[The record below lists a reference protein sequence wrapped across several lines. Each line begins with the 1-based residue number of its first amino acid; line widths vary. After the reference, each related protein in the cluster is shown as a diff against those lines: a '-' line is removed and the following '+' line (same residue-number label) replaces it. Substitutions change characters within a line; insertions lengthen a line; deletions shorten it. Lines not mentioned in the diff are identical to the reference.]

1 MKKKEETYEEIAD
14 ITDLIKHDFLMYA
27 LSNSKRSLPNIV
39 DGLKPSQRRL
49 IYAMRN
55 EKGLT
60 KSARVVGETLGKY
73 HTHGD
78 CLQRDTKF
86 YLRNGDIKT
95 IEELY
100 LMGETVEILSVDC
113 NGEIVPSK
121 AYAFRIGQWT
131 NKKYHI
137 HLSNGGVVTATANHP
152 FMSINKKWV
161 RTEHLEVGQYLYSG
175 KILYRNPKKKYASI
189 TSPCDMSFRQI
200 HGIVGEYIYG
210 KQPKENVFHHDNFKP
225 YDNRDVNLIKLTRSE
240 HVKVHYEHQDDYK
253 NGLQKGRDTM
263 KYNPEI
269 KEQIRLKNQTLMKAF
284 CKIQNIYKAYLI
296 LSYLESNNIEINE
309 ENYNIYRTQHYNTPF
324 ISTLI
329 EKNGV
334 KSFEHLI
341 QKYQDEFVSG
351 KISKYLSDVAT
362 LEKESQPKIKRR
374 NHRNMKRRASF
385 AILHHLAQNRLN
397 LSYDNYTQHRLDIFR
412 SGIKFNNEEFTQ
424 FVSEFEDEFVK
435 ITKIEI
441 EDVEKEPM
449 FDFTVDKFHNALI
462 LTSESEDSSSFGYIV
477 AHNSSVYE
485 ALVRLTQPWK
495 LNIPLIDGQGNFGS
509 IEGDGAAAMRYTE
522 CKLSDFTKDVYLSNL
537 EDIDYMDNYDGREK
551 EPVSFIPSIPI
562 LLINGSKGIGTAIDT
577 SIPPHNINE
586 VIDSTIAFI
595 MQKKEGDIVS
605 YIKGPD
611 FPTGGLIDSKALMR
625 GLVTGSGSVY
635 SICKTHIESSDYGRF
650 CLVIDSIPYQT
661 ETTYITD
668 AIVKGYKT
676 AGEDSYF
683 KLIADLS
690 NETSSE
696 GIRIVV
702 KFKKGVDEKKV
713 HQIEEFL
720 RSQEILMKKINYS
733 MNALTDKESFTYK
746 RSIHGFLMEW
756 YTERVKVKE
765 RYYERRLIEEKR
777 KLRELEII
785 EIVIKNHKKIF
796 DIIYNNTDDV
806 AIHKEL
812 LKYISDLS
820 LDDLD
825 IVYKINVKKLKKKG
839 EDIVK
844 EVDMIKSV
852 IALLEEER
860 NDINKVIIKELR
872 EIKKKYGRERRSEI
886 I

>member
-1 MKKKEETYEEIAD
+1 MRKKEETYEEIAD

-78 CLQRDTKF
+78 CLQGDTKF

-95 IEELY
+95 IKELY
-100 LMGETVEILSVDC
+100 LMGETIETLSVDED
-113 NGEIVPSK
+113 GEIVPSK
-121 AYAFRIGQWT
+121 AHSFRIGQWVD
-131 NKKYHI
+131 KKYHI
-137 HLSNGGVVTATANHP
+137 HLSNGGIITATGNHP
-152 FMSINKKWV
+152 FMDINKDWV

-175 KILYRNPKKKYASI
+175 KILYRNLKKKY
-189 TSPCDMSFRQI
+189 
-200 HGIVGEYIYG
+200 
-210 KQPKENVFHHDNFKP
+210 
-225 YDNRDVNLIKLTRSE
+225 VN
-240 HVKVHYEHQDDYK
+240 
-253 NGLQKGRDTM
+253 
-263 KYNPEI
+263 
-269 KEQIRLKNQTLMKAF
+269 
-284 CKIQNIYKAYLI
+284 
-296 LSYLESNNIEINE
+296 
-309 ENYNIYRTQHYNTPF
+309 
-324 ISTLI
+324 
-329 EKNGV
+329 
-334 KSFEHLI
+334 
-341 QKYQDEFVSG
+341 EF
-351 KISKYLSDVAT
+351 
-362 LEKESQPKIKRR
+362 
-374 NHRNMKRRASF
+374 N
-385 AILHHLAQNRLN
+385 
-397 LSYDNYTQHRLDIFR
+397 
-412 SGIKFNNEEFTQ
+412 
-424 FVSEFEDEFVK
+424 DEFVK

-441 EDVEKEPM
+441 ENVEKEPM
-449 FDFTVDKFHNALI
+449 FDFTVDKFHNAI
-462 LTSESEDSSSFGYIV
+462 IITHEASDSSSFGYIV
-477 AHNSSVYE
+477 AHNSSVYD
-485 ALVRLTQPWK
+485 ALVRLSQPWK
-495 LNIPLIDGQGNFGS
+495 LNLPLIDGQGNFGS

-522 CKLSDFTKDVYLSNL
+522 CKLSDFARDVYLSNL
-537 EDIDYMDNYDGREK
+537 EDIEYIDNYDGREK
-551 EPVSFIPSIPI
+551 EPVTFIPTIPV

-586 VIDSTIAFI
+586 VIDATIAFI

-605 YIKGPD
+605 CIKGPD
-611 FPTGGLIDSKALMR
+611 FPTGGLIDSRALMK

-668 AIVKGYKT
+668 ALIKGFKT

-696 GIRIVV
+696 GIRIVI
-702 KFKKGVDEKKV
+702 KFKKGVDENKIYK
-713 HQIEEFL
+713 IEEFL

-733 MNALTDKESFTYK
+733 MNALNTEESFTYK
-746 RSIHGFLMEW
+746 KSIHGFLMEW
-756 YTERVKVKE
+756 YKERVKVKE
-765 RYYERRLIEEKR
+765 RYYERRLNEEKR

-796 DIIYNNTDDV
+796 DIIYNNTDDRV
-806 AIHKEL
+806 IHKEL

-820 LDDLD
+820 VDEMD
-825 IVYKINVKKLKKKG
+825 IIYKINVKKLKKKG
-839 EDIVK
+839 EDIIK
-844 EVDMIKSV
+844 EVDMIKSI

-860 NDINKVIIKELR
+860 NDINRVIIKELK
-872 EIKKKYGRERRSEI
+872 EIKKKYSMNRRSEI